1 MAGTVKRDNIPYD
14 FYSLEISLSSGGEP
28 IAFVSIEEIE
38 YTITINREKMYG
50 SSRLPVA
57 RTDGE
62 VEFEGSMTVN
72 RGQYHT
78 IVAQARE
85 VGVPL
90 ANLEFNLTIVY
101 GKRDEIHVDV
111 LERVMFQE
119 FSNSHSRGPD
129 PLQVTLGLD
138 IMNIFTDGVD
148 ALGNTFAA

>member
-101 GKRDEIHVDV
+101 GKRSRARDV
-111 LERVMFQE
+111 PGVQQLSLEGPRSTPGHAGLGHHE
-119 FSNSHSRGPD
+119 HLHRRRGRPR
-129 PLQVTLGLD
+129 
-138 IMNIFTDGVD
+138 
-148 ALGNTFAA
+148 